1 MEGCLC
7 LRVNIWERENKTQK
21 DKKQFLERVNQ
32 REQIVQQT
40 LTGFPC
46 FLLFVISY
54 LALRKDGVLFKFILQ
69 LNVRLLAVNGFK
81 NILMLLN
88 RALITTKFAYR
99 H

>member
-1 MEGCLC
+1 M
-7 LRVNIWERENKTQK
+7 
-21 DKKQFLERVNQ
+21 RVNQ

-54 LALRKDGVLFKFILQ
+54 LALPKDGVLFKFILQ

-81 NILMLLN
+81 TILMLLN
-88 RALITTKFAYR
+88 RSLITTKFCVLYNMTSFHLIIAIVIMLKNTD
-99 H
+99 